1 MSHYYSVLVITVV
14 IINGLHCI
22 YAVNWHEMLNDIVY
36 FHSLTLSG
44 LRAFLLKA
52 RGQYYEQETG
62 ARSPAIAKYSSHL
75 KRNVFSF
82 HPFEKPAWAHMY
94 THTEHTMYTS
104 THARTH
110 THTISNMHNS
120 VSKCQTLSSLP
131 YRRRIFW
138 LHGVVPHSTHFPQ
151 GWVLKVKVIV
161 ILLPVKLFGLQIQLS

>member
-1 MSHYYSVLVITVV
+1 
-14 IINGLHCI
+14 
-22 YAVNWHEMLNDIVY
+22 MLNDIVY

-110 THTISNMHNS
+110 TQY
-120 VSKCQTLSSLP
+120 QTC
-131 YRRRIFW
+131 I
-138 LHGVVPHSTHFPQ
+138 
-151 GWVLKVKVIV
+151 
-161 ILLPVKLFGLQIQLS
+161 ILFQSVKLYHLSHTEDGYSGCMELFPIAHISLKDECSKSKS